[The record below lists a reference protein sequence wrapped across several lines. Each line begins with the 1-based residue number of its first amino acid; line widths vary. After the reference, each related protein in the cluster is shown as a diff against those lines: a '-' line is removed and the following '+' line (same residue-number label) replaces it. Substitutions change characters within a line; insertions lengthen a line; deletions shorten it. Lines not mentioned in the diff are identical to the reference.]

1 MDTAVLVWNGTSVF
15 GCSEVQQFLEK
26 LPSSEHH
33 VISLDA
39 QPMHGMA
46 LIKNI
51 DAFAQ

>member
-15 GCSEVQQFLEK
+15 GCSEIQQFLEK

-39 QPMHGMA
+39 QPMHGITSNESFD
-46 LIKNI
+46 LPN
-51 DAFAQ
+51 